1 MPKLLS
7 GDVKNV
13 NACHNAIFNARLFGR
28 VDEIVS
34 DLDFAGSKD
43 GSLRSALNTERQR
56 VNFVKIN
63 SFVAKGLPQFF
74 CVELK
79 ISESFVGVGVFLQVG
94 CCQRWEE
101 SNDCRSVNDD
111 DGLRRG
117 AVVGEHLTAA
127 AKRVQVLKEMSLC
140 IFRMPGK
147 TTTDCVKNT
156 RPSSLFY
163 CLSTA

>member
-1 MPKLLS
+1 MAKLLC
-7 GDVKNV
+7 GDVKDGNGW
-13 NACHNAIFNARLFGR
+13 HKGIFNGRLFGR

-94 CCQRWEE
+94 CCQRWDE

-117 AVVGEHLTAA
+117 TVLREHLTPASTTA
-127 AKRVQVLKEMSLC
+127 QVLKEMSL
-140 IFRMPGK
+140 
-147 TTTDCVKNT
+147 
-156 RPSSLFY
+156 
-163 CLSTA
+163 ST